1 MLIDIKSISRSRG
14 ASLAI
19 EAENGPEELS
29 SDLKEY
35 KLTRPL
41 VFKGKLQNS
50 GEGIMTLTGQ
60 IDTAYSGECAR
71 CLAQVEVEVDLPL
84 TETFRLS
91 ETPGAQLIDE
101 NYWYSGT
108 VVDISQAIR
117 DNLLLAMPQRLL
129 CRANCKGL
137 CPDCGANL
145 NHRDCGHP
153 EMPRLPE
160 V

>member
-14 ASLAI
+14 ASLTI
-19 EAENGPEELS
+19 ETENGPEELS

-60 IDTAYSGECAR
+60 IRTAYSGECAR
-71 CLAQVEVEVDLPL
+71 CLTRVELEVDLPL
-84 TETFRLS
+84 VETFRLS
-91 ETPGAQLIDE
+91 EIAGSQLIDE
-101 NYWYSGT
+101 NYWYSGM

-129 CRANCKGL
+129 CREDCKGL
-137 CPDCGANL
+137 CPDCGSNL
-145 NHRDCGHP
+145 NNEDCGHA
-153 EMPRLPE
+153 EMPRPPE
-160 V
+160 T